1 MNDAD
6 MRLTSQL
13 RRQSLRQRLPADD
26 AKVQGAN
33 GKGNGDAVS
42 VKALLNRNN
51 RVALRPVK
59 VALFFKVYLK
69 ADLKVNR
76 AVAEFGVYASPFLR
90 VKSVNSG
97 IQKIRSGTKLKP
109 IPRLT

>member
-1 MNDAD
+1 

-26 AKVQGAN
+26 AKEGAN
-33 GKGNGDAVS
+33 GKGNGNAALA
-42 VKALLNRNN
+42 KALLNRNN

-59 VALFFKVYLK
+59 VTLFLKVYPE
-69 ADLKVNR
+69 ANLKVNR
-76 AVAEFGVYASPFLR
+76 AVAKFGVYASPFLR